1 MPEKKE
7 TAITNKIK
15 SKFLSVKQLSN
26 KKVDIKLENGQ
37 VWRSV
42 EAVNRGELSKLK
54 SSNSIEISEALISG
68 YVLKAEGKKLS
79 IRVRRIK

>member
-1 MPEKKE
+1 
-7 TAITNKIK
+7 
-15 SKFLSVKQLSN
+15 
-26 KKVDIKLENGQ
+26 
-37 VWRSV
+37 
-42 EAVNRGELSKLK
+42 VNRGELSKLK